1 MQKGRLRRA
10 IHNMYVHVKEKAGFL
25 ATEIIILF
33 NNDLSVFRTG
43 HLATGDHQIYL
54 LN

>member
-10 IHNMYVHVKEKAGFL
+10 IHNMYVQEKAGFL
-25 ATEIIILF
+25 ATEIIVLF
-33 NNDLSVFRTG
+33 NNDLSVFRTDP
-43 HLATGDHQIYL
+43 LATGDHQIYL